1 MKNYLL
7 WSDLLND
14 FAVWMFALSIAVAA
28 AAAGALLYVWWMG
41 ESARKRRAIP
51 QQWPLSARALA
62 NSEERKV
69 WRWLAHSFSDHH
81 VMIKVPVTS
90 FTLPSAREQSLH
102 WYEVLSGVY
111 CTLTVCRS
119 DGQVIGCV
127 DVLGE
132 RGLPRSHR
140 HLKQSLLS
148 QCGIA
153 YCVLAPEGLPTTH
166 KIRADF
172 LGDVVAKATASEFE
186 DYEAEVY
193 AAHANTGTT
202 RQSKQRSNRVPPR
215 VDWVERSG

>member
-1 MKNYLL
+1 
-7 WSDLLND
+7 LND
-14 FAVWMFALSIAVAA
+14 LAVWMFALAVAVA
-28 AAAGALLYVWWMG
+28 VAAAGALLYVWWMG
-41 ESARKRRAIP
+41 QSARKRRAIP
-51 QQWPLSARALA
+51 QQWPLNPRALA

-90 FTLPSAREQSLH
+90 FTLPSVKEQSLH
-102 WYEVLSGVY
+102 WYEVLAGVY

-132 RGLPRSHR
+132 RGMPRSHR

-153 YCVLAPEGLPTTH
+153 YCVLAPEGLPTSH
-166 KIRADF
+166 KIRAEF
-172 LGDVVAKATASEFE
+172 LGDAGVQATQPEYE
-186 DYEAEVY
+186 DYEAEV
-193 AAHANTGTT
+193 HADPSATPET
-202 RQSKQRSNRVPPR
+202 RQRNSSSSSSSSQGVHSTHGLGNPAN
-215 VDWVERSG
+215 SA

>member
-1 MKNYLL
+1 MY
-7 WSDLLND
+7 
-14 FAVWMFALSIAVAA
+14 ALTVAVAG

-41 ESARKRRAIP
+41 DSARKRRAIP

-69 WRWLAHSFSDHH
+69 WRWLAQSFSDHH
-81 VMIKVPVTS
+81 VMLKVPVTS
-90 FTLPSAREQSLH
+90 FTLPSVKEQGLH
-102 WYEVLSGVY
+102 WYDLLRGVY

-140 HLKQSLLS
+140 HLKESLLS

-153 YCVLAPEGLPTTH
+153 YCVLAPEGLPTSH
-166 KIRADF
+166 KIRAEF
-172 LGDVVAKATASEFE
+172 LGDAVAQATEPDHE
-186 DYEAEVY
+186 DDDAETH
-193 AAHANTGTT
+193 AADVNPATT
-202 RQSKQRSNRVPPR
+202 REPQQRSTIRVPQESRR
-215 VDWVERSG
+215 VELH

>member
-1 MKNYLL
+1 MN
-7 WSDLLND
+7 DL
-14 FAVWMFALSIAVAA
+14 AVWMFALAVAVAA

-41 ESARKRRAIP
+41 ESARKRRAIS
-51 QQWPLSARALA
+51 QHWPLSARALA

-69 WRWLAHSFSDHH
+69 WRWLAQSFSDHH
-81 VMIKVPVTS
+81 VMIKIPVTS
-90 FTLPSAREQSLH
+90 FTLPSVREQSLH
-102 WYEVLSGVY
+102 WYEVLGGVY

-172 LGDVVAKATASEFE
+172 LGDAVAHATQADYE
-186 DYEAEVY
+186 DYDAEV
-193 AAHANTGTT
+193 HATQGTT
-202 RQSKQRSNRVPPR
+202 PELRQRSSINSIRVPPESR
-215 VDWVERSG
+215 RGELH